1 MSISQFENYLSGNKS
16 KISFRGYQSSHRL
29 WFVPKSATA
38 TVIYTEHR
46 NGTDP
51 VYHVRISVP
60 QSKFNPQSTIE
71 LNSALKCTQRLQE
84 DVTTRPKSRSPAQSR
99 FQMTQ
104 VKMYYVTGIT

>member
-1 MSISQFENYLSGNKS
+1 M
-16 KISFRGYQSSHRL
+16 
-29 WFVPKSATA
+29 A

-104 VKMYYVTGIT
+104 VLLRNTYVIFISF